1 MFSLHRVI
9 LKPQPVLTRL
19 SYCTPALRT
28 MKTVAIPNQS
38 DNYSYLLID
47 DATQKAAAFDTYDVA
62 KVQSAAEKMG
72 VTITAN
78 LTTHHHFDH
87 SGGNEVSILP
97 GIIHPVIS
105 QTDRTRPAIRTWDSF
120 RTP

>member
-1 MFSLHRVI
+1 
-9 LKPQPVLTRL
+9 
-19 SYCTPALRT
+19 

-47 DATQKAAAFDTYDVA
+47 DATQTAAAFDTYDVA

-72 VTITAN
+72 VTISAN

-87 SGGNEVSILP
+87 SGGNEVSLCVYL
-97 GIIHPVIS
+97 VIS
-105 QTDRTRPAIRTWDSF
+105 HLLSAAQQFVRARVWEGRGTSWMMLGINVSWCPYIWRQQQNP
-120 RTP
+120 

>member
-1 MFSLHRVI
+1 MAIRLDHGFIMFLLHRV
-9 LKPQPVLTRL
+9 THSNSL
-19 SYCTPALRT
+19 SLARRALSART

-62 KVQSAAEKMG
+62 KVTSAAEKMG
-72 VTITAN
+72 VQIVAN

-87 SGGNEVSILP
+87 SGGNEVRSCL
-97 GIIHPVIS
+97 S
-105 QTDRTRPAIRTWDSF
+105 STRGMVY
-120 RTP
+120 